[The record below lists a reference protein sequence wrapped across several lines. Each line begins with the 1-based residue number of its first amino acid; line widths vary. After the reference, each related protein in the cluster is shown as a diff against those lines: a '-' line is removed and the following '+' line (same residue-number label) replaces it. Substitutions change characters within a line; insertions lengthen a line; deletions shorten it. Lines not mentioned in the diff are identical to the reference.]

1 MTDKTPL
8 EQKIET
14 LLMNA
19 LDQDLTAEELQSL
32 EAKVNKIRRLDGA
45 K

>member
-1 MTDKTPL
+1 MVDKTPL

-14 LLMNA
+14 ILIEA
-19 LDQDLTAEELQSL
+19 LEQDLTAEELQSL
-32 EAKVNKIRRLDGA
+32 EAKVNKIRRLDQA